1 MRLLGGIFNYSQP
14 LCLCTGKK
22 RIYRSSDSHL
32 VEIYLRTDKP
42 VSRKVNDTVLYISLC
57 TKRLKALDMLVNRS
71 AAKVTPT
78 RERHAR
84 LLESAEQ
91 RT

>member
-57 TKRLKALDMLVNRS
+57 TKRLKALDMLIDRS
-71 AAKVTPT
+71 AAKVAPT
-78 RERHAR
+78 R
-84 LLESAEQ
+84 
-91 RT
+91 